1 MPSRLSALDASFLFM
16 EDASTPMHTGGVA
29 IFKPPPGGFDH
40 ERLVRLI
47 KQRIPFVPR
56 YRQRVRDVPFG
67 LARPVWVDDEHF
79 DVTYHV
85 RRSALPRPGTREQL
99 NELVARLLS
108 RPLDR
113 SRPLWEMYLVEGL
126 ADGSFAI
133 VSKSHQALVDGLSAV
148 DIAQVMLDPTEE
160 TAPVAGDSWRPRR
173 EPTDVELLS
182 QAFTEVTTRPAAA
195 VEAVRDTVSDVS
207 KVAARVG
214 TRAAGMLSAAL
225 AVARPT
231 ASSPLNVP
239 IGEQRRFATVD
250 LQFADLKRIRGSL
263 GGTINDTVLAVVAG
277 ALRAW
282 LMTRGEAVKQGD
294 VLKALLPVSIAVPS
308 ATSGH
313 AGGNRVTATLVELP
327 VGEPDPALRLQ
338 QISFQLAQLEEGG
351 HFIGADAIVNIA
363 GFAPS
368 TLHALGA
375 RVGSTLTSKVYNL
388 VITNV
393 PGPQRALYAAG
404 SQMLAAYPVVPLTH
418 NQALSIGLISYDGGV
433 YFGLYA
439 DRDALPDLDVLVS
452 CIQDSMDELLART
465 EISRASAA
473 RIKRSEQRGEQRRR
487 GAANSPNLR
496 AVPSDPPSGIPDTK
510 AQGGA

>member
-1 MPSRLSALDASFLFM
+1 MPSRLTALDASFLFM
-16 EDASTPMHTGGVA
+16 ENASTPMHAGGLA
-29 IFKPPPGGFDH
+29 IFSPPPGGFDH

-47 KQRIPFVPR
+47 RQRISYVPR
-56 YRQRVRDVPFG
+56 YRMRVRDVPFG
-67 LARPVWVDDEHF
+67 VARPVWVDDERF

-85 RRSALPRPGTREQL
+85 RRSALPKPGTRDQL

-126 ADGSFAI
+126 DDGNFAI

-160 TAPVAGDSWRPRR
+160 TAVVPVDSWRPRV

-182 QAFTEVTTRPAAA
+182 QAFTELATRPASAFEAA
-195 VEAVRDTVSDVS
+195 RDTVSDVS
-207 KVAARVG
+207 RTAARVG
-214 TRAAGMLSAAL
+214 QRAAGMLSAAL
-225 AVARPT
+225 AVARPP

-250 LQFADLKRIRGSL
+250 LELADLKRIRTSL
-263 GGTINDTVLAVVAG
+263 GGTVNDVVLAVVAG
-277 ALRAW
+277 ALRSW
-282 LMTRGEAVKQGD
+282 LLARGEGVAQGD
-294 VLKALLPVSIAVPS
+294 VLKALLPISVAVPS
-308 ATSGH
+308 ATSGE
-313 AGGNRVTATLVELP
+313 AGGNRVSATLMELP
-327 VGEPDPALRLQ
+327 VGEPDPAVRLQ

-351 HFIGADAIVNIA
+351 HFVGAEAIVNIA
-363 GFAPS
+363 GFGPP

-375 RVGSTLTSKVYNL
+375 RVGSTLSSKVYNL

-393 PGPQRALYAAG
+393 PGPQRPLYAAG
-404 SQMLAAYPVVPLTH
+404 SRMLSAYPVVPLTR

-439 DRDALPDLDVLVS
+439 DRDALPDLHILVACLQES
-452 CIQDSMDELLART
+452 ADELLARC
-465 EISRASAA
+465 ESR
-473 RIKRSEQRGEQRRR
+473 RTLRS
-487 GAANSPNLR
+487 
-496 AVPSDPPSGIPDTK
+496 VPTKTDRPKK
-510 AQGGA
+510 AQAGS

>member
-1 MPSRLSALDASFLFM
+1 MPSRLTALDASFLFM
-16 EDASTPMHTGGVA
+16 ENATTPMHAGGLA
-29 IFKPPPGGFDH
+29 IFSPPPGGFDH

-47 KQRIPFVPR
+47 RQRISYVPR
-56 YRQRVRDVPFG
+56 YRMRVRDVPFG
-67 LARPVWVDDEHF
+67 LARPVWVDDERF

-85 RRSALPRPGTREQL
+85 RRSALPKPGTRDQL

-126 ADGSFAI
+126 DDGNFAI

-160 TAPVAGDSWRPRR
+160 TAVVPVDSWRPRV

-182 QAFTEVTTRPAAA
+182 QAFTELATRPASAFEAA
-195 VEAVRDTVSDVS
+195 RDTVSDVS
-207 KVAARVG
+207 HTAARVG
-214 TRAAGMLSAAL
+214 QRAAGMLSAAL
-225 AVARPT
+225 AVARPP

-250 LQFADLKRIRGSL
+250 LKLADLKRIRTSL
-263 GGTINDTVLAVVAG
+263 GGTVNDVVLAVVAG
-277 ALRAW
+277 ALRSW
-282 LMTRGEAVKQGD
+282 LLARGEGVAQGD
-294 VLKALLPVSIAVPS
+294 VLKALLPISVAVPS
-308 ATSGH
+308 ATSGE
-313 AGGNRVTATLVELP
+313 AGGNRVSATLVELP
-327 VGEPDPALRLQ
+327 VGEPDPAVRLQ

-351 HFIGADAIVNIA
+351 HFVGADAIVNIA
-363 GFAPS
+363 GFGPP

-375 RVGSTLTSKVYNL
+375 RVGSTLSSKVYNL

-393 PGPQRALYAAG
+393 PGPQRPLFAAG
-404 SQMLAAYPVVPLTH
+404 SRMLAAYPVVPLTR

-439 DRDALPDLDVLVS
+439 DRDALPDLHILVACLEES
-452 CIQDSMDELLART
+452 ADELLARC
-465 EISRASAA
+465 EQSR
-473 RIKRSEQRGEQRRR
+473 RTLRS
-487 GAANSPNLR
+487 
-496 AVPSDPPSGIPDTK
+496 VPTKTDRPKK
-510 AQGGA
+510 AQAGS

>member
-1 MPSRLSALDASFLFM
+1 MPSRLTALDASFLFM
-16 EDASTPMHTGGVA
+16 ENATTPMHAGGLA
-29 IFKPPPGGFDH
+29 IFSPPPGGFDH

-47 KQRIPFVPR
+47 RQRISYVPR
-56 YRQRVRDVPFG
+56 YRMRVRDVPFG
-67 LARPVWVDDEHF
+67 VARPVWVDDERF

-85 RRSALPRPGTREQL
+85 RRSALPKPGTRDQL

-126 ADGSFAI
+126 DDGNFAI

-160 TAPVAGDSWRPRR
+160 TAVVPVDSWRPRI

-182 QAFTEVTTRPAAA
+182 QAFTELATRPASAFEAA
-195 VEAVRDTVSDVS
+195 RDTVSDVS
-207 KVAARVG
+207 HTAARVG
-214 TRAAGMLSAAL
+214 QRAAGMLSAAL
-225 AVARPT
+225 AVARPP

-250 LQFADLKRIRGSL
+250 LKLADLKRIRTSL
-263 GGTINDTVLAVVAG
+263 GGTVNDVVLAVVAG
-277 ALRAW
+277 ALRSW
-282 LMTRGEAVKQGD
+282 LLARGEGVAQGD
-294 VLKALLPVSIAVPS
+294 VLKALLPISVAVPS
-308 ATSGH
+308 ATSGE
-313 AGGNRVTATLVELP
+313 AGGNRVSATLVELP
-327 VGEPDPALRLQ
+327 VGEPDPAVRLQ

-351 HFIGADAIVNIA
+351 HFVGADAIVNIA
-363 GFAPS
+363 GFGPP

-375 RVGSTLTSKVYNL
+375 RVGSTLSSKVYNL

-393 PGPQRALYAAG
+393 PGPQRPLFAAG
-404 SQMLAAYPVVPLTH
+404 SRMLAAYPVVPLTR

-439 DRDALPDLDVLVS
+439 DRDALPDLHILVACLEES
-452 CIQDSMDELLART
+452 ADELLARC
-465 EISRASAA
+465 EQSR
-473 RIKRSEQRGEQRRR
+473 RTLRS
-487 GAANSPNLR
+487 
-496 AVPSDPPSGIPDTK
+496 VPTKTDRPKK
-510 AQGGA
+510 AQAGS